1 MGEVLARVEGV
12 WKWYGSGGGRVAALK
27 GGSFEVYRGEMLAIV
42 GPSGSGKSVL
52 LMIMGGVE
60 VPDKGRVVV
69 DGVEVS
75 SLPGGRRASW
85 RRRNVGFVFQFFHLI
100 PTLTAL
106 ENVVLGME
114 LAGRPR
120 GRRER
125 VERARK
131 LLEFVGLKGKE
142 DRFPGELSGGEQQ
155 RVAIAR
161 ALGPQPLLV
170 LADEPTA
177 NLDTAN
183 KVRVVKLLRASTEMG
198 VTVVFATHDP
208 ELARD
213 ADRIVMIRDGEVVGE
228 KAP

>member
-1 MGEVLARVEGV
+1 MSEVLARVEDV
-12 WKWYGSGGGRVAALK
+12 WKWYGRGEGRIAALK
-27 GGSFEVYRGEMLAIV
+27 GVSFEVYRGEMLAIV

-75 SLPGGRRASW
+75 SLPGGKRASW

-120 GRRER
+120 GKRER
-125 VERARK
+125 IERARR

-142 DRFPGELSGGEQQ
+142 NRFPGELSGGEQQ

-161 ALGPQPLLV
+161 ALGPQPLFI

-183 KVRVVKLLRASTEMG
+183 KLRVVKLLRASTEMG
-198 VTVVFATHDP
+198 ATVVFATHDP
-208 ELARD
+208 DLARD